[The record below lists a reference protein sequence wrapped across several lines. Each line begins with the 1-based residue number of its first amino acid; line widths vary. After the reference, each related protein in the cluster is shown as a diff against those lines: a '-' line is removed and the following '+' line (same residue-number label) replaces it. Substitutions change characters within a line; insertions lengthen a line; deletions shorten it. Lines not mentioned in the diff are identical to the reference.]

1 MRHKIKFVLNNE
13 EIEHEIRSNGTLL
26 SMLRDDFDMTG
37 AKEGCGAGECGS
49 CTVLLDGKAVNACLI
64 LAVEIEGST
73 VVTIEGLSKGME
85 LHELQKAFVDNGAL
99 QCGYCTPG
107 MILSAKALLD
117 ENPHP
122 TEQEIKTAL
131 SGNLC
136 RCTGYKKIVEAVQEV
151 ANMMNVE
158 ARR

>member
-1 MRHKIKFVLNNE
+1 VRHKIKFVLNNE